1 MYKINS
7 TICDIFLEFFPFFLP
22 PIASPFFS
30 YTLLFMKLFFF
41 VVFLALKQLF
51 FSFVKYKTKQFIAVT
66 FKSEYSLHLRYLS
79 WVWWCMFGISGLGKW
94 MQDHEFKASLS
105 YIVKT
110 CLKLYK

>member
-1 MYKINS
+1 M
-7 TICDIFLEFFPFFLP
+7 TFFRVFPFLP
-22 PIASPFFS
+22 PSHPLSLLFS
-30 YTLLFMKLFFF
+30 YLTFYEAFLFCCFSG
-41 VVFLALKQLF
+41 LKTTI